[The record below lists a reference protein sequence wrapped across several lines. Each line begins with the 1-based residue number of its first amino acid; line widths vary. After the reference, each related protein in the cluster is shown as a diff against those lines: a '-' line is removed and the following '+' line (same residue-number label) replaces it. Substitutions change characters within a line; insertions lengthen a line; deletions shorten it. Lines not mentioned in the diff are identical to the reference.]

1 MTIAVYLAHLNP
13 VTNAHAEIIKD
24 LTKDD
29 EVVVMPVRFLRGDTE
44 INSKSFPFTFEIR
57 KEMLESVFGD
67 SITVSSNYTFH
78 APFKK
83 YFPPLVSKGSWKLRK
98 EILSDIEGDYYTY
111 TGDKAEGLMLKLYRL
126 KPKVG
131 QRKELSATSVKNDM
145 YRSVLEKKS
154 DWEKQVPVSVA
165 EIIRNNWDIVEGF
178 ASSED
183 NTMRVLGMKFQERVI
198 PSYKIN
204 IHNSR
209 FFCGFYL

>member
-24 LTKDD
+24 LAEDD

-44 INSKSFPFTFEIR
+44 INSKSFPFTFEVR

-111 TGDKAEGLMLKLYRL
+111 TGDKAEGLMLRLYRL

-131 QRKELSATSVKNDM
+131 QRKELSATSVKNNM

-154 DWEKQVPVSVA
+154 DWEKQVPASVA
-165 EIIRNNWDIVEGF
+165 EIINQNWNIVEEF
-178 ASSED
+178 ASLED
-183 NTMRVLGMKFQERVI
+183 NTMRVLGMKFPKEG
-198 PSYKIN
+198 YT
-204 IHNSR
+204 
-209 FFCGFYL
+209 

>member
-29 EVVVMPVRFLRGDTE
+29 EVVVMPVRFLVKNDE
-44 INSKSFPFTFEIR
+44 INSKSFPFTFEVR
-57 KEMLESVFGD
+57 KEMLESVFGE
-67 SITVSSNYTFH
+67 SIKISPNYTFH

-83 YFPPLVSKGSWKLRK
+83 YFPPLVSRGSWKLRK
-98 EILSDIEGDYYTY
+98 EILSEIEGDYYTY

-145 YRSVLEKKS
+145 YNSVLNKKS
-154 DWEKQVPVSVA
+154 DWEKKVPDSVA
-165 EIIRNNWDIVEGF
+165 EIIRKNWNVVEGF
-178 ASSED
+178 SSSED
-183 NTMRVLGMKFQERVI
+183 NTMRVLGMKFPREG
-198 PSYKIN
+198 YT
-204 IHNSR
+204 
-209 FFCGFYL
+209 